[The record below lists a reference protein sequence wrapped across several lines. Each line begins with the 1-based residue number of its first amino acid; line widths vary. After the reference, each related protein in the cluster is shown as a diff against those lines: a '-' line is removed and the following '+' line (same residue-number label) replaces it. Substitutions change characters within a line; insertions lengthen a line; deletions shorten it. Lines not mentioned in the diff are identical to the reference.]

1 MTATEESDAP
11 ATTGSPGGA
20 PQRRRWAPL
29 ILVAGAIALAV
40 FLVPRLP
47 KQRQVELR
55 LDDAS
60 TIVEV
65 NLSVARSSDG
75 EPVQGN
81 TWHFAPGSAPASLRT
96 TMSLPD
102 GRYEIDVTVQRAAG
116 RQSIHRVISLDN
128 SDQIAIP
135 VR

>member
-1 MTATEESDAP
+1 VTAEEDSNAP
-11 ATTGSPGGA
+11 VTTGSPE
-20 PQRRRWAPL
+20 PPKRRRWAPL
-29 ILVAGAIALAV
+29 ILVAGAIAAAV

-47 KQRQVELR
+47 KQRKVELR

-65 NLSVARSSDG
+65 ELSVARSSDG

-81 TWHFAPGSAPASLRT
+81 TWHFAPGSAPASLLT
-96 TMSLPD
+96 SMSLAD
-102 GRYEIDVTVQRAAG
+102 GRYEIDITVQRTDR
-116 RQSIHRVISLDN
+116 RQSIHRVIALDN